1 MAKTSLRSRTS
12 KGNDFPLWVH
22 SATAQYAKKINGK
35 VHYFGTHK
43 TEALRRYEEL
53 IEGVSITAY
62 RRVSTD
68 LHLKYKHN
76 GMMVDRILTIKP
88 VDLDIAMTR
97 DADPDRPEHR

>member
-1 MAKTSLRSRTS
+1 MQHSRM
-12 KGNDFPLWVH
+12 
-22 SATAQYAKKINGK
+22 
-35 VHYFGTHK
+35 THK
-43 TEALRRYEEL
+43 TCPVAVPFPLRGRSDSFPPGSHVVDTTEEL

-97 DADPDRPEHR
+97 DADPDRPEHH